1 MESGKWQFYRTIS
14 GTLAISNSNAI
25 GITAAF
31 CEEIQQVSPLFINF
45 PWEIQTRGCQLLQA
59 IGTSLKNAKF
69 CQQKQNLFS
78 RKMRQALKLSKKIF
92 ICCRFI

>member
-1 MESGKWQFYRTIS
+1 MESGEWQFYRTIS
-14 GTLAISNSNAI
+14 GTLAITNSNAI

-69 CQQKQNLFS
+69 CQRKQNLFS